1 MATFPSSDWSWHFV
15 YYHRVLACYRPALGM
30 NLRKVSY
37 EAFVFSLFLG
47 NQEQT
52 RPLTRKSVS
61 SEALQLCQREI
72 ATDEIQE
79 EEENYREHS
88 NIKRSMSV
96 H

>member
-1 MATFPSSDWSWHFV
+1 
-15 YYHRVLACYRPALGM
+15 M

-37 EAFVFSLFLG
+37 EAFVFSVFSG

-79 EEENYREHS
+79 EEEENYREHS